1 MRKRTLVLP
10 PSLIS
15 NCRHR
20 ILSGRQ
26 ICSRAQDRRTAI
38 VKPVMTAIRTP
49 QRGANRRF
57 EKGHSDPLHLK
68 SKISLSTGN
77 CGQVLR
83 EYL

>member
-38 VKPVMTAIRTP
+38 VRPVMTEGSKRGIAIRC
-49 QRGANRRF
+49 
-57 EKGHSDPLHLK
+57 
-68 SKISLSTGN
+68 I
-77 CGQVLR
+77 
-83 EYL
+83 